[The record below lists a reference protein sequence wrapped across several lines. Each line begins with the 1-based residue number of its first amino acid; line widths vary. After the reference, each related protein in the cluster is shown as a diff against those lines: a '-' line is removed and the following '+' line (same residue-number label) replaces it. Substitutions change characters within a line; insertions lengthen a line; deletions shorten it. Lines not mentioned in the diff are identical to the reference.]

1 MTQYEVVPVAAP
13 GWSYLH
19 KLVRGVGRQHYSPV
33 ITTLPTAGEIIGPG
47 GQITQPGRD
56 FGQIGAARRWNATPD
71 NASPI
76 SYTIF
81 HPNYEI
87 WLFLLISRDFIT
99 SPTVQFNIRLSLRA
113 PVFNVSLSSHFKKN
127 WKTIWQPWL
136 LSKVLSTWLLRNQAI
151 EQLSPYPRNVVFAIS
166 YHSISRKFAQKFAT
180 SPSLFNF

>member
-113 PVFNVSLSSHFKKN
+113 PVFNVSLPSHFKKMEN
-127 WKTIWQPWL
+127 SLADLTF
-136 LSKVLSTWLLRNQAI
+136 
-151 EQLSPYPRNVVFAIS
+151 EQSAVDLAFKKSGN
-166 YHSISRKFAQKFAT
+166 
-180 SPSLFNF
+180 

>member
-81 HPNYEI
+81 QKLMKQMTHFPHHP
-87 WLFLLISRDFIT
+87 ISC
-99 SPTVQFNIRLSLRA
+99 
-113 PVFNVSLSSHFKKN
+113 SS
-127 WKTIWQPWL
+127 IICY
-136 LSKVLSTWLLRNQAI
+136 SK
-151 EQLSPYPRNVVFAIS
+151 PF
-166 YHSISRKFAQKFAT
+166 
-180 SPSLFNF
+180 